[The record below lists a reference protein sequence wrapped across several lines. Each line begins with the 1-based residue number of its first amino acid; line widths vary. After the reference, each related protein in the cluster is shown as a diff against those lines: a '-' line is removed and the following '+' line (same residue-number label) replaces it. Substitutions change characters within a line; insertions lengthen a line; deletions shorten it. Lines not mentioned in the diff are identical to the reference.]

1 MMPFRHAFIAQ
12 GRFWCVK
19 ISASR
24 NMPTARDN
32 AEERLARVERVLATL
47 RERERVNK
55 TARQAKAKIG
65 SRPKRA
71 KKIR

>member
-1 MMPFRHAFIAQ
+1 MT
-12 GRFWCVK
+12 
-19 ISASR
+19 ASP